1 MTAAVNASR
10 YNADI
15 FDTASIRSAA
25 PSYVSEVPSYH
36 STAQQPE
43 AAPAYAPRA
52 GFPATPTQGPA
63 QAQAQQARR
72 TTGLPPVP
80 PMPASSVMTI
90 HNYRLAS
97 WSANNAPA
105 ARHYRN
111 VAERRITDGRYPV
124 DSDMAAAPVPARR
137 HYQPLEAGQELRPLE
152 DPSLVGEVAAAQAR
166 RQRLAREA
174 GDDILIR
181 EDRQWDW
188 MLAHMNNRDERER
201 SWTRLRR
208 DAEPGHRKKLL
219 QRISSLMGS

>member
-10 YNADI
+10 YSADI

-25 PSYVSEVPSYH
+25 PSYVSEAPSYH

-43 AAPAYAPRA
+43 AAPAYAPHA
-52 GFPATPTQGPA
+52 GTPATPTQGPA
-63 QAQAQQARR
+63 QTQQARR

-80 PMPASSVMTI
+80 PMPTASAMAI
-90 HNYRLAS
+90 RNYRLPS

-111 VAERRITDGRYPV
+111 VAERRIIDGRYPV
-124 DSDMAAAPVPARR
+124 DPEMASAPVPARR
-137 HYQPLEAGQELRPLE
+137 QYQPLEARQELRPLE
-152 DPSLVGEVAAAQAR
+152 DPYLVGEVAAAQAR
-166 RQRLAREA
+166 RQRLASET

-188 MLAHMNNRDERER
+188 MLAHMKDRDERER

-208 DAEPGHRKKLL
+208 DTEPGHRKKLL
-219 QRISSLMGS
+219 RRISSLMGS